1 MNKHQVSTAM
11 RTAFENIKVQMP
23 RSKSEKLFGLPV
35 DMEKNKGYI
44 DGMARIGGMVMDAI
58 NGKAGIYKRNDWNA
72 HLSFRTAGLLN
83 APAFNTDRHFGKNN
97 AFDCMVG

>member
-11 RTAFENIKVQMP
+11 RTAFENIKVKQ
-23 RSKSEKLFGLPV
+23 SAFSEEGK
-35 DMEKNKGYI
+35 
-44 DGMARIGGMVMDAI
+44 RIGGIVVDAI

-83 APAFNTDRHFGKNN
+83 APAFNIDRHYGKNN